1 MGGKMFAIGIDPGL
15 DGGIA
20 ILKGEKVFG
29 LYDIPTIEERM
40 PPTAKSRKK
49 AKKLGERAK
58 DRKRRRYNINAM
70 VEIFKA
76 LPAGDCFAILETV
89 QSMPGQGVV
98 SQQSMG
104 IGFGIYQGILASHYI
119 SYEKAHPKKWQKEFG
134 ISGDTKSKA
143 FQVATRIFPK
153 LELATPKGVILT
165 GRCDSILI
173 AEYARRKYKNELV
186 V

>member
-1 MGGKMFAIGIDPGL
+1 MFYIGIDGGL

-20 ILKGEKVFG
+20 ILKEEKVFG

-49 AKKLGERAK
+49 ARKSGERAK

-76 LPAGDCFAILETV
+76 LPSGDCFALLEV
-89 QSMPGQGVV
+89 AQAMPNQGVV
-98 SQQSMG
+98 SQMSIG
-104 IGFGIYQGILASHYI
+104 IGFGLYQGILASHYI
-119 SYEKAHPKKWQKEFG
+119 RYEKISPKRWQKEFA

-143 FQVATRIFPK
+143 FQVAIRLFPK
-153 LELATPKGVILT
+153 LELISPGGRILT
-165 GRCDSILI
+165 GRCDAVLI
-173 AEYARRKYKNELV
+173 AEYTRRKYKNELV